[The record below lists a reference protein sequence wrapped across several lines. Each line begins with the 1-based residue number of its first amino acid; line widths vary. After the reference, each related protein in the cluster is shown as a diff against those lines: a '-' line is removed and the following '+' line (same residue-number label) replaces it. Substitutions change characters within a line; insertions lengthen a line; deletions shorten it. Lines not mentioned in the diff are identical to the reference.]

1 MVGFFSSRLQRVQD
15 QRGELGVNEVLEVIS
30 KGASQWSNDRLRKF
44 QDLKFRYVEED
55 APEEFFIP
63 YVWTLVTK
71 YGCVHFNSEI
81 MKSFTGEVSC

>member
-1 MVGFFSSRLQRVQD
+1 MQRVQD
-15 QRGELGVNEVLEVIS
+15 QRGELGVIEVLEVIS
-30 KGASQWSNDRLRKF
+30 KGASQWSSDRLRKF
-44 QDLKFRYVEED
+44 PDLKFRYVEED

-81 MKSFTGEVSC
+81 MKGLTNEINC